1 MMRSLWVTGLTVGLL
16 LTVACGDSADTG
28 RYIDDEA
35 SVGGSAQGLWG
46 FPGDGSLHAI
56 VADSE
61 AVVLGEVVEVVG
73 VAYTGPHDLLPEGLS
88 EENAES
94 WRRGFPT
101 TTYRIRVDRW
111 LKGSGTAEISVSSTG
126 GITPDGPMFVDG
138 DFLLEP
144 GRKYV
149 MALDPTPPR
158 ALGDGEYARKGG
170 SRGAFEV
177 TDGYVHVLNDPITQE
192 IQEQYNGM
200 PLDDFVALVN
210 TYATTP
216 YTGPNP
222 LEGPP
227 PSPETPP
234 CCEGTEPHGNLSVD
248 ASPGDNTAS
257 SVGPIGDAADVTD
270 TACGDG
276 NPEIVVELVVGN
288 HGGGGSIPAGEDI
301 RGWQAR
307 IQFDPAV
314 LTFAGF
320 QVSDSPAGAQFFM
333 EKASDQTPLTNNHI
347 TVVDPQPGPGTGTFD
362 IGSTIIDAPPGA
374 NGVGL
379 LARLF
384 FDCAA
389 SGGTCIDIG
398 DSGNSFYADTQE
410 VGENHNYVERNS
422 ASLGVNGGTAPASC
436 P

>member
-1 MMRSLWVTGLTVGLL
+1 MRFFLLIAALVGLL
-16 LTVACGDSADTG
+16 AATACGGSADTG
-28 RYIDDEA
+28 RYIDDEP
-35 SVGGSAQGLWG
+35 SVGGGLPGLWG

-56 VADSE
+56 VAEVD
-61 AVVLGEVVEVVG
+61 AVVVGEVVEVVG
-73 VAYTGPHDLLPEGLS
+73 VVYSGPDDPPEGLS
-88 EENAES
+88 EEAAES

-177 TDGYVHVLNDPITQE
+177 TDGYVHVLNHPITQE